1 MLTYLAQ
8 RRDVASVA
16 AAIDEQRTD
25 PGGARALDV
34 LVRRIPDVQGLIG
47 ADTGQLEGLP
57 EDRGVRLAM
66 AGVGGAHRS
75 IDQLPQPDAVEHR
88 PQRAVPV
95 GDADQP
101 RAHRSQVAQR
111 RGRVGER
118 SEADR
123 GDQLVGRDRHVE
135 LLRDERGAAVAKVRQ
150 GGVVAPL
157 VSVIAV
163 VGHLRAHRVLEPF
176 VAHLGWDVR
185 AQREPGRLQ
194 LDQGAEGV
202 EEDSAG
208 HLWGILPDAM
218 MLAAA
223 DPSFW
228 QQHGD
233 EISAAITLAVA
244 VVIAVIVDR
253 LLIGRAVQATMRM
266 ETGQLSREAR
276 TRLRL
281 IRRLLFLTIILI
293 GVALA
298 LSQFTSIK
306 RFATG
311 VLASTAVLGIII
323 GFAGRQVIANLV
335 SGVLIAITQ
344 PIRIGDLVSIGD
356 EVHGR
361 VTDIAL
367 TYTRVDA
374 GDGSLIVVPNEK
386 VATDVVVNH
395 SAGNS
400 AAPVTV
406 DVWLPPD
413 ADVEA
418 ARKELEKGEVTS
430 ARLVEITPE
439 GAKVQV
445 KAALDAGVDREA
457 HEAELRERA
466 QSVLRAAGLIGG

>member
-1 MLTYLAQ
+1 MLLA
-8 RRDVASVA
+8 
-16 AAIDEQRTD
+16 
-25 PGGARALDV
+25 
-34 LVRRIPDVQGLIG
+34 
-47 ADTGQLEGLP
+47 
-57 EDRGVRLAM
+57 
-66 AGVGGAHRS
+66 
-75 IDQLPQPDAVEHR
+75 
-88 PQRAVPV
+88 
-95 GDADQP
+95 ADQ
-101 RAHRSQVAQR
+101 
-111 RGRVGER
+111 
-118 SEADR
+118 
-123 GDQLVGRDRHVE
+123 
-135 LLRDERGAAVAKVRQ
+135 
-150 GGVVAPL
+150 
-157 VSVIAV
+157 
-163 VGHLRAHRVLEPF
+163 
-176 VAHLGWDVR
+176 
-185 AQREPGRLQ
+185 
-194 LDQGAEGV
+194 
-202 EEDSAG
+202 
-208 HLWGILPDAM
+208 
-218 MLAAA
+218 
-223 DPSFW
+223 SFW
-228 QQHGD
+228 QAHGD
-233 EISAAITLAVA
+233 EISAAITLVVA
-244 VVIAVIVDR
+244 ILIAIIVDR
-253 LLIGRAVQATMRM
+253 LLIGRAVTATIRM
-266 ETGQLSREAR
+266 DTGELSREAR

-335 SGVLIAITQ
+335 SGVLLAITQ

-395 SAGNS
+395 SAGNP

-406 DVWLPPD
+406 DIWLPTD

-430 ARLVEITPE
+430 ARLVEVTPE
-439 GAKVQV
+439 GARLQV
-445 KAALDAGVDREA
+445 KAAIDAGVDREA

-466 QSVLRAAGLIGG
+466 QSALRARGLFSTA